1 MSERT
6 LGSHRTEHTAFIF
19 FDQLLKMK
27 GTDASWKDDQET
39 PAQFADYSDDESEQ
53 KSRRKNK
60 NATYKPGI
68 ATVPLNYFLY
78 KAA

>member
-1 MSERT
+1 
-6 LGSHRTEHTAFIF
+6 
-19 FDQLLKMK
+19 MK

-39 PAQFADYSDDESEQ
+39 PALFADYSDDESEQ

-68 ATVPLNYFLY
+68 ATNTVPLNYFLY
-78 KAA
+78 KAAEDIFLREIASSQILGKSDR